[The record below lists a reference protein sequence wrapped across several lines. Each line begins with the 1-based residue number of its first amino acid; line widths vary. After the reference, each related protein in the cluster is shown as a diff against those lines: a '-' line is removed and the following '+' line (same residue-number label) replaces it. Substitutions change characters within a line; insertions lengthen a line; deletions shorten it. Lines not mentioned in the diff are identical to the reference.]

1 MAQATSAM
9 SADSEGGQLFSDK
22 ADVVRNER
30 GGPSARHGGRRFVLL
45 RRRHSRHWWRCA
57 LKNCPSKLITDEY
70 GDEHLVFKTAE
81 HNEEEHAKATR
92 GRRRSEAVYR
102 NQPVQQIG
110 DYRYVEEPS
119 DGNDRCWRCEFV
131 SCPGRCRTDRDLR
144 VTAGPTQHLQEVHT
158 KRDQPFAACNS
169 ADAFTAAQ
177 LDSTN
182 IDRADIE
189 RDTQGTSR
197 SVHAHQIQEQEQK
210 YCQKKQKLHHEE
222 APRQG
227 GRQPH
232 DHRSRSPVEWQSS
245 TEAIIADVASG
256 QLVSEQEPSSSP
268 STQAATHDVSEAPR
282 CIGKQKTQRSG
293 ISDLTGQGMRADVGG
308 SKQETNGKMPAHQK
322 QGQVQTERDKKR
334 KQHEAAQPEKL
345 AEQQWDHHFSS
356 PVGKQSAVCLSNA
369 DPHVSPN
376 RLVKQA
382 PPSTSLR
389 VSVVTHGTGGIRSFN
404 DAKKKQQSG
413 PAHAEFLGKFAGGG
427 LRLDSHHKEPLPHAS
442 PPKWCEADVNK
453 ENDTE
458 SYDCE
463 EGNAFESHD
472 DCSTV
477 SMESDDNNADKGS
490 TSGPEAT
497 ANNAGEDVEVRTC
510 EKAEDESKT
519 GGTYFGTRPHASAD
533 SLLKADQKAAQVSA
547 NCESKYGDSGEKNK
561 SGTIATLEAETPKN
575 GGDKR
580 PRKSSH
586 RLFSNPREPAA
597 SSSHGWQLSHRGSAT
612 CDSRERELRAAI
624 LIRMRHLL
632 EAETQLAHQERRNEA
647 MRAMLIEEQLI
658 GTLP

>member
-1 MAQATSAM
+1 
-9 SADSEGGQLFSDK
+9 
-22 ADVVRNER
+22 
-30 GGPSARHGGRRFVLL
+30 
-45 RRRHSRHWWRCA
+45 
-57 LKNCPSKLITDEY
+57 
-70 GDEHLVFKTAE
+70 
-81 HNEEEHAKATR
+81 
-92 GRRRSEAVYR
+92 
-102 NQPVQQIG
+102 
-110 DYRYVEEPS
+110 
-119 DGNDRCWRCEFV
+119 
-131 SCPGRCRTDRDLR
+131 
-144 VTAGPTQHLQEVHT
+144 
-158 KRDQPFAACNS
+158 
-169 ADAFTAAQ
+169 
-177 LDSTN
+177 
-182 IDRADIE
+182 
-189 RDTQGTSR
+189 
-197 SVHAHQIQEQEQK
+197 
-210 YCQKKQKLHHEE
+210 
-222 APRQG
+222 
-227 GRQPH
+227 
-232 DHRSRSPVEWQSS
+232 
-245 TEAIIADVASG
+245 
-256 QLVSEQEPSSSP
+256 
-268 STQAATHDVSEAPR
+268 
-282 CIGKQKTQRSG
+282 
-293 ISDLTGQGMRADVGG
+293 
-308 SKQETNGKMPAHQK
+308 MPAHQK
-322 QGQVQTERDKKR
+322 QGQVQTERDKRR
-334 KQHEAAQPEKL
+334 KQHEAAQTEKL

-404 DAKKKQQSG
+404 DAEKKQQSG

-427 LRLDSHHKEPLPHAS
+427 LRPDSHHKEPLPHAS

-497 ANNAGEDVEVRTC
+497 ANSAGEDVEVRTC

-561 SGTIATLEAETPKN
+561 SGTIAILEAETPKN

-586 RLFSNPREPAA
+586 RLCSNPREPAA